1 MTSKKILVL
10 ITANPDKESLC
21 YANAKVIEKAAKKQG
36 YEVIRH
42 EAFDYPLINSHPVKN
57 KGFRKEFDVPSDDFT
72 KADSFVVVTPMWNF
86 SLPGALKNFLD
97 GSVQARKSF
106 RFKSLFGRFGVPVG
120 LLKAKKVTCVWT
132 SDGPSLGFKVVFPW
146 NGVKHQI
153 KSIFWMCGV
162 NNYKQLVLDEVFWKS
177 SQQDRKEKVMK
188 AWFRK
193 LEKNKW

>member
-1 MTSKKILVL
+1 MKNTLVL
-10 ITANPDKESLC
+10 ITANPDKNSLC
-21 YANAKVIEKAAKKQG
+21 YENAAVIEKSAKKQG
-36 YEVIRH
+36 YNVIRY
-42 EAFDYPLINSHPVKN
+42 EAFDYPMVDKHPINAR
-57 KGFRKEFDVPSDDFT
+57 GFRKEFDQPSDDFV

-106 RFKSLFGRFGVPVG
+106 TFKGVFGRFGVPVG

-132 SDGPSLGFKVVFPW
+132 SDGPALGLKVIFPW

-162 NNYKQLVLDEVFWKS
+162 NKYRELVLDEVRWKCA
-177 SQQDRKEKVMK
+177 DETRKEKKMSQ
-188 AWFRK
+188 WFKK